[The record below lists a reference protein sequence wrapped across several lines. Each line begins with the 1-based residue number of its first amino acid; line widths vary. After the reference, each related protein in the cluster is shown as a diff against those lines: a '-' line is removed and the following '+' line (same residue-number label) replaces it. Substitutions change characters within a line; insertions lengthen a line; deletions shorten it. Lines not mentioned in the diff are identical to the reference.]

1 METTISFKLDDPE
14 VVVQIIRVLAGD
26 TSKPRKPRKPLTEA
40 EKKALVKRLADGR
53 TRAAAAREESAKA
66 KPSTRKTTRKTTT
79 RKAPATKK

>member
-40 EKKALVKRLADGR
+40 EKKALNPDTFHKEMEQL
-53 TRAAAAREESAKA
+53 SQSK
-66 KPSTRKTTRKTTT
+66 
-79 RKAPATKK
+79 